1 MGQLKIEHKYN
12 YSLYF
17 RIIIR
22 TLSGQVFPPHRPHQ
36 DVVLCH
42 VFSYESS
49 NGLPERLQN
58 RTGCICL
65 VSLRCVFSN
74 VSSNCL
80 PERIH
85 SHIGCI
91 CLPCPHFVF
100 SNVSSNC
107 LLEKRQIHT
116 GCICLTFLHCVV
128 SSVSLAGIF
137 TLVTFV
143 WLFSAVYFQM
153 YPQMAC

>member
-36 DVVLCH
+36 ELVLYY
-42 VFSYESS
+42 VFSNASS
-49 NGLPERLQN
+49 NGLPGMMQN
-58 RTGCICL
+58 HTGCICL

-91 CLPCPHFVF
+91 CVAFLHCALR
-100 SNVSSNC
+100 NVSSNF
-107 LLEKRQIHT
+107 LPEKMQSYT
-116 GCICLTFLHCVV
+116 GCICLPFL
-128 SSVSLAGIF
+128 
-137 TLVTFV
+137 
-143 WLFSAVYFQM
+143 
-153 YPQMAC
+153 